1 MLSRCLLIKTA
12 WVRKG
17 LLGQGHDTNKKRA
30 KIREVTGN
38 QARRLMWSN
47 PVQGFVAEASSLQ
60 TAHKKALEI
69 CPGPGTDQLLVFLVS
84 G

>member
-1 MLSRCLLIKTA
+1 
-12 WVRKG
+12 
-17 LLGQGHDTNKKRA
+17 
-30 KIREVTGN
+30 
-38 QARRLMWSN
+38 MWSN

-84 G
+84 V